1 MALTN
6 TPRQY
11 TRSVWCSHVQEL
23 RRSGRLAEVRAA
35 ASERLVPLLDQPR
48 EAPKWMDGLAFDELN
63 AVVYGLR
70 GREGLRE
77 LLQQVMKSGLA
88 KVLEPI
94 IQLAL
99 AVFGG
104 TPAAI
109 LSRADSLLA
118 VNSRG
123 VRMKWM
129 TSTFT
134 SGIVQVSCGEVIP
147 PISWIAWEGIFI
159 HVVELA
165 GVSGAVGEA
174 RASADGLSCEID
186 VSWTPR

>member
-1 MALTN
+1 MTLMN

-35 ASERLVPLLDQPR
+35 ASDRLVPLLDRPR
-48 EAPKWMDGLAFDELN
+48 EVPNWMDGVAFDELN
-63 AVVYGLR
+63 AVVYGLH

-99 AVFGG
+99 TFFGA

-109 LSRADSLLA
+109 LDRADSLLA
-118 VNSRG
+118 VNARG
-123 VRMKWM
+123 VRMKWTRA
-129 TSTFT
+129 TST
-134 SGIVQVSCGEVIP
+134 SGTVQVCCGEVIP

-165 GVSGAVGEA
+165 GVRGTVGEA

-186 VSWTPR
+186 VSWKPR

>member
-1 MALTN
+1 MPLMN

-23 RRSGRLAEVRAA
+23 RRSGLLAEVRAA
-35 ASERLVPLLDQPR
+35 ASDRLVPLLDQPR
-48 EAPKWMDGLAFDELN
+48 EAPKWMDGVA
-63 AVVYGLR
+63 
-70 GREGLRE
+70 
-77 LLQQVMKSGLA
+77 
-88 KVLEPI
+88 
-94 IQLAL
+94 
-99 AVFGG
+99 
-104 TPAAI
+104 PAAI
-109 LSRADSLLA
+109 LSRADSLLS

-129 TSTFT
+129 TATST
-134 SGIVQVSCGEVIP
+134 SGTVQVWCGEVIP
-147 PISWIAWEGIFI
+147 PISWIAWEGIFV

-186 VSWTPR
+186 VSWKPR